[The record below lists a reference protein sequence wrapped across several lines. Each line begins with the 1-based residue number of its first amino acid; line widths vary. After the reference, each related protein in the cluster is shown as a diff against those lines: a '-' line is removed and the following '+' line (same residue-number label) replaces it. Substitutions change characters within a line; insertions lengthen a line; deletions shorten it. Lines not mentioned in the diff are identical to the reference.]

1 MQKRSEHTIVSDVGS
16 GALWVDVVNE
26 ILANEPKESL
36 LDLMCH
42 KAPHTP
48 LLGFESI
55 IFVDIQNRGL
65 DFPLRDND
73 LFIEI
78 DAIEFLQQHRLRLL
92 PKFDTIICSDGIEH
106 FSKKDG
112 LYLLEL
118 IKEKSK
124 SSVIFT
130 PYGDYMVDENSTHP
144 DTHKS
149 GWTETDFEKMGYSC
163 IIFPNFHPELNKGAI
178 FAYIN

>member
-1 MQKRSEHTIVSDVGS
+1 MVSYRNDEGS
-16 GALWVDVVNE
+16 GALWVDVVSE

-48 LLGFESI
+48 LLGFESVT
-55 IFVDIQNRGL
+55 FVDIQYRGL
-65 DFPLRDND
+65 DFGLRDND
-73 LFIEI
+73 LFIEQ
-78 DAIEFLQQHRLRLL
+78 DAIKFLKNDE
-92 PKFDTIICSDGIEH
+92 KFDTIICSDGIEH
-106 FSKKDG
+106 FSKEDG
-112 LYLLEL
+112 LLLLEL
-118 IKEKSK
+118 IKQKSK

>member
-1 MQKRSEHTIVSDVGS
+1 MVSYRNDVGS
-16 GALWVDVVNE
+16 GALWVEVVSE
-26 ILANEPKESL
+26 ILANEPKENL

-55 IFVDIQNRGL
+55 TFVDIQYRGL
-65 DFPLRDND
+65 DFKLRDSD
-73 LFIEI
+73 LFIEA
-78 DAIEFLQQHRLRLL
+78 DAIKFLENWQTNLTTKECTRYT
-92 PKFDTIICSDGIEH
+92 TIICSDGIEH
-106 FSKKDG
+106 LSKRDG
-112 LYLLEL
+112 LYLLAL
-118 IKEKSK
+118 IQQKSK

-130 PYGDYMVDENSTHP
+130 PYGDYMVDENFTHP

-149 GWTETDFEKMGYSC
+149 GWTEMDFDKMGYSC

>member
-1 MQKRSEHTIVSDVGS
+1 MISYRNDVGS
-16 GALWVDVVNE
+16 GALWVEVVSE
-26 ILANEPKESL
+26 ILANEPKVSL

-65 DFPLRDND
+65 DFVLRNTDE
-73 LFIEI
+73 FVEQ
-78 DAIEFLQQHRLRLL
+78 DAIEYLENSYT
-92 PKFDTIICSDGIEH
+92 FDAIICSDGIEH
-106 FSKKDG
+106 LSKKDG
-112 LYLLEL
+112 LYLLAL
-118 IKEKSK
+118 IRQKSK

-130 PYGDYMVDENSTHP
+130 PYGDYMVNENSTHP

-163 IIFPNFHPELNKGAI
+163 IIFPSFHPELNKGAI

>member
-1 MQKRSEHTIVSDVGS
+1 MVNFIDGVGS
-16 GALWVDVVNE
+16 GALWVQVVSK
-26 ILANEPKESL
+26 ILANEPKENL

-55 IFVDIQNRGL
+55 TFVDIQNRGL
-65 DFPLRDND
+65 DFTLRDND
-73 LFIEI
+73 LFIEA
-78 DAIEFLQQHRLRLL
+78 DAIKFLEGCGN
-92 PKFDTIICSDGIEH
+92 FDTIICSDGIEH
-106 FSKKDG
+106 FTKRDG
-112 LYLLEL
+112 LYLLAL
-118 IKEKSK
+118 IKQKSK

-130 PYGDYMVDENSTHP
+130 PYGDCMVDENSTHP

-163 IIFPNFHPELNKGAI
+163 IIFPNFHPKLNKGAI

>member
-1 MQKRSEHTIVSDVGS
+1 MVSYRNDVGS
-16 GALWVDVVNE
+16 GALWVEVVNE
-26 ILANEPKESL
+26 ILAKEPKENL

-42 KAPHTP
+42 RAPHTP
-48 LLGFESI
+48 MLGFESI

-65 DFPLRDND
+65 DFVLRDND
-73 LFIEI
+73 LFIEQ
-78 DAIEFLQQHRLRLL
+78 DAIKFLENRQ
-92 PKFDTIICSDGIEH
+92 PKLTTKESTRYTTIICSDGIEH
-106 FSKKDG
+106 LSKRDG
-112 LYLLEL
+112 LYLLAL
-118 IKEKSK
+118 IQQKSK

-163 IIFPNFHPELNKGAI
+163 IIFPDFHPELNKGAI
-178 FAYIN
+178 FAYIK

>member
-1 MQKRSEHTIVSDVGS
+1 MVSYRNDVGS
-16 GALWVDVVNE
+16 GALWVEVVSE
-26 ILANEPKESL
+26 ILANEPKENL

-55 IFVDIQNRGL
+55 TFVDIQYRGL
-65 DFPLRDND
+65 DFKLRDSD
-73 LFIEI
+73 LFIEQ
-78 DAIEFLQQHRLRLL
+78 DAIKFLKNDE
-92 PKFDTIICSDGIEH
+92 KFDTIICSDGIEH
-106 FSKKDG
+106 FSKEDG
-112 LYLLEL
+112 LLLLEL
-118 IKEKSK
+118 IKQKSK

>member
-1 MQKRSEHTIVSDVGS
+1 MVSYKNDNGS
-16 GALWVDVVNE
+16 GALWVEVVKE
-26 ILANEPKESL
+26 ILENQPKNTL

-48 LLGFESI
+48 MLGFENI
-55 IFVDIQNRGL
+55 TFVDIQYRGL
-65 DFPLRDND
+65 DFVLRDND
-73 LFIEI
+73 LFIEQ
-78 DAIEFLQQHRLRLL
+78 DAIKFLEGCGN
-92 PKFDTIICSDGIEH
+92 FDTIICSDGIEH
-106 FSKKDG
+106 FNKENG
-112 LYLLEL
+112 LRLLEL
-118 IKEKSK
+118 IKQKSK

-130 PYGDYMVDENSTHP
+130 PYGDYVVDENSTHP

-163 IIFPNFHPELNKGAI
+163 IIFPNFHPKLNKGAI